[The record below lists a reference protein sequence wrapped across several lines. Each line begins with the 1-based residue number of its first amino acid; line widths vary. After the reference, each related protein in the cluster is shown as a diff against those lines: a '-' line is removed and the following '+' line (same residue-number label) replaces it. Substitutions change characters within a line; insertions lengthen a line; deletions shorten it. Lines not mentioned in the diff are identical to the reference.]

1 MRFSLSCML
10 MFSALLIL
18 VIFVFTSEVYLI
30 DNTIHAKNI
39 PFQARDS
46 DSDGIDD
53 SIDLDDDN
61 DGIPD
66 IEDLD
71 DDNDGIP
78 DTGILRF
85 IRKKYFQNQ

>member
-1 MRFSLSCML
+1 ML

-18 VIFVFTSEVYLI
+18 VIFVFTSE
-30 DNTIHAKNI
+30 
-39 PFQARDS
+39 ARDS
-46 DSDGIDD
+46 DADGIDD

-78 DTGILRF
+78 DTEDSDWHGEL
-85 IRKKYFQNQ
+85 

>member
-1 MRFSLSCML
+1 M
-10 MFSALLIL
+10 
-18 VIFVFTSEVYLI
+18 
-30 DNTIHAKNI
+30 HAKNI
-39 PFQARDS
+39 TFQARDS
-46 DSDGIDD
+46 DADGIDD
-53 SIDLDDDN
+53 SIDPDDDN

-85 IRKKYFQNQ
+85 IRKKYICHNLE